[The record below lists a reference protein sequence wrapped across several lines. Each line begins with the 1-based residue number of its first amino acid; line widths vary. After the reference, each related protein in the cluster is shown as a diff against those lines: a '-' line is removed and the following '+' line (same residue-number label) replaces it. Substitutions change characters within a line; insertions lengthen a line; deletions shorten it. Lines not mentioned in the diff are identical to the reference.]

1 MIDKVILMIVVSYII
16 NDDDD
21 GGGEKETTIKYCNC
35 TNMCFNEDMM
45 TIGLTSTMLTRTM
58 MIL

>member
-1 MIDKVILMIVVSYII
+1 MIVMSYII

-21 GGGEKETTIKYCNC
+21 DDDDGEKSTTTKYCNC
-35 TNMCFNEDMM
+35 TNMSFNEDMM